1 MNTTSK
7 AGNWKK
13 SPGIAGNG
21 PQIDEAGKMS
31 KTTSRKSKVAPEVA
45 KRRFL
50 TVLRRV

>member
-31 KTTSRKSKVAPEVA
+31 NASRKSKVAPEVA